1 MGWDGWYTT
10 MSRAD
15 RLNTTPY
22 YMNLEVRYD
31 GTRSPDAAG
40 ATQGILLSS
49 ISVISMMSSSLIE
62 GDVFWL

>member
-1 MGWDGWYTT
+1 MGWYTT

-49 ISVISMMSSSLIE
+49 ISGVCDLN
-62 GDVFWL
+62 DVVVAH

>member
-1 MGWDGWYTT
+1 MGWYAT

-31 GTRSPDAAG
+31 GTWSPDAAG

-49 ISVISMMSSSLIE
+49 IISSVMSSSLIE

>member
-1 MGWDGWYTT
+1 MGWYTT

-49 ISVISMMSSSLIE
+49 IISVMSSSLIV

>member
-1 MGWDGWYTT
+1 MGWYTT

-40 ATQGILLSS
+40 ATQGIPASKFHLCDH
-49 ISVISMMSSSLIE
+49 IN
-62 GDVFWL
+62 DVVVAH

>member
-1 MGWDGWYTT
+1 MGWYTT

-22 YMNLEVRYD
+22 YMNLEVRHD

-40 ATQGILLSS
+40 ATQGILLKFH
-49 ISVISMMSSSLIE
+49 LCDLN
-62 GDVFWL
+62 DVVGAH

>member
-1 MGWDGWYTT
+1 MVHDHVTC
-10 MSRAD
+10 S

-22 YMNLEVRYD
+22 YMSLEVRYD

-49 ISVISMMSSSLIE
+49 ISVITSMMSSSLIE